1 MDYKEF
7 SGKTVDDAITEAC
20 QEFTVTSDRLDYE
33 VIDKGSSGFL
43 GLGTKPALIK
53 ARIIDEN
60 SKKEESSTAKE
71 SVSEKK
77 EDKKESAAPAVKAE
91 TANDPK

>member
-53 ARIIDEN
+53 ARILDEN

-71 SVSEKK
+71 SVNEKK

>member
-43 GLGTKPALIK
+43 GSVSFKPASIG
-53 ARIIDEN
+53 
-60 SKKEESSTAKE
+60 
-71 SVSEKK
+71 
-77 EDKKESAAPAVKAE
+77 DK
-91 TANDPK
+91 